1 MFKIKKDIKSN
12 YYEKKITFA
21 NISVFQKTKNIYNAG
36 KYDIVLKKI
45 KFLNFTIF
53 KQIQLH
59 LPINH
64 FNHKRLQNKKI
75 NQYIL
80 SSENMQFTFSN
91 KLKQIL
97 TTDMLYN
104 LVKNLDN
111 ESIKT
116 INTILYRL
124 KNINKECDFVFANDD
139 EVNKLKD
146 IEQNFLRQIITINNE
161 TYFYNGFFLPINHFE
176 ASVFF
181 YKHNIDCFQKN
192 TLSKIHKKSIIDV
205 GGYIGDSAI
214 VFEKEFPHSSIYCFE
229 ASQNNYNLLLKTLKL
244 NNSQKITAINKGL
257 GSENK
262 TIKLSFAGSCSTL
275 CSENSDKYENT
286 EIITL
291 DDYVKTNNI
300 EVGLIKV
307 DIEGFEQDF
316 LKGALET
323 IKNHKPALILSI
335 YHNIDDFF
343 NIKPFIEELDLGYT
357 FKIIKPVDGSIS
369 LETILLCEVN

>member
-1 MFKIKKDIKSN
+1 MFKIKKDIKDN
-12 YYEKKITFA
+12 YYEKKIIVA
-21 NISVFQKTKNIYNAG
+21 GISVFQKTKNVYNAG
-36 KYDIVLKKI
+36 KYDVFLKKI

-59 LPINH
+59 SPINY

-75 NQYIL
+75 NQYVL
-80 SSENMQFTFSN
+80 SSENTQLIFSN

-104 LVKNLDN
+104 LSKNLDN

-124 KNINKECDFVFANDD
+124 KNINEECDFVFANDD
-139 EVNKLKD
+139 EIDKLKD
-146 IEQNFLRQIITINNE
+146 IEQNFLRQIITIDNE

-192 TLSKIHKKSIIDV
+192 TLSKIHQKSIIDV

-214 VFEKEFPHSSIYCFE
+214 VFEKEFPYSNIYCFE

-275 CSENSDKYENT
+275 CSEISDQYENI

-323 IKNHKPALILSI
+323 IKKHKLALILSI

-343 NIKPFIEELDLGYT
+343 NIKPFIEQLNLGYT

>member
-1 MFKIKKDIKSN
+1 MFKIKKDIKNN
-12 YYEKKITFA
+12 YYEKKIIVA
-21 NISVFQKTKNIYNAG
+21 GISVFQKIKNIYNAG

-59 LPINH
+59 SPINY

-75 NQYIL
+75 NQYVL
-80 SSENMQFTFSN
+80 SSENTQLIFSN

-104 LVKNLDN
+104 LIKNLDN

-124 KNINKECDFVFANDD
+124 KNINEECDFVFANDD

-146 IEQNFLRQIITINNE
+146 IEQNFLRQIITIDNE

-214 VFEKEFPHSSIYCFE
+214 VFEKEFPYSNIYCFE

-244 NNSQKITAINKGL
+244 NSSKKITVINKGL

-275 CSENSDKYENT
+275 CSEISDKYENI

-291 DDYVKTNNI
+291 DDYVKTNDI

-323 IKNHKPALILSI
+323 IKKHKPALILSI

-343 NIKPFIEELDLGYT
+343 NIKPFIEQLNLGYT
-357 FKIIKPVDGSIS
+357 FQLIKPVDGSIS

>member
-1 MFKIKKDIKSN
+1 MFKIKKDIKNN
-12 YYEKKITFA
+12 YYEKKIIVA
-21 NISVFQKTKNIYNAG
+21 GISVFQKIKNIYNAG

-59 LPINH
+59 SPINY

-75 NQYIL
+75 NQYVL
-80 SSENMQFTFSN
+80 SSENIQLIFSN

-104 LVKNLDN
+104 LIKNLDN
-111 ESIKT
+111 ESIKI

-124 KNINKECDFVFANDD
+124 KNINEECDFVFANDD

-146 IEQNFLRQIITINNE
+146 IEQNFLRRIVTIDNE

-214 VFEKEFPHSSIYCFE
+214 VFEKEFPYSNIYCFE

-244 NNSQKITAINKGL
+244 NSSKKITVINKGL

-275 CSENSDKYENT
+275 CSEISDKYENI

-291 DDYVKTNNI
+291 DDYVKTNDI

-323 IKNHKPALILSI
+323 IKKHKPALILSI

-343 NIKPFIEELDLGYT
+343 NIKPFIEQLNLGYT
-357 FKIIKPVDGSIS
+357 FQVIKPVDGSIS

>member
-1 MFKIKKDIKSN
+1 MFKIKKDIKDN
-12 YYEKKITFA
+12 YYEKKIIVA
-21 NISVFQKTKNIYNAG
+21 GISVFQKTKNVYNAG
-36 KYDIVLKKI
+36 KYDVFLKKI

-59 LPINH
+59 SPINY

-75 NQYIL
+75 NQYVL
-80 SSENMQFTFSN
+80 SSENTQLIFSN

-104 LVKNLDN
+104 LSKNLDN

-124 KNINKECDFVFANDD
+124 KNINEECDFVFANDD
-139 EVNKLKD
+139 EIDKLKD
-146 IEQNFLRQIITINNE
+146 IEQNFLRQIITIDNE

-192 TLSKIHKKSIIDV
+192 TLSKIHQKSIIDV

-214 VFEKEFPHSSIYCFE
+214 VFEKEFPYSNIYCFE

-262 TIKLSFAGSCSTL
+262 TTKLSFAGICSTL
-275 CSENSDKYENT
+275 CSEISDQYENI

-323 IKNHKPALILSI
+323 IKKHKPALILSI

-343 NIKPFIEELDLGYT
+343 NIKPFIEQLNLGYT

>member
-1 MFKIKKDIKSN
+1 MK
-12 YYEKKITFA
+12 KKIIVA
-21 NISVFQKTKNIYNAG
+21 GISVFQKIKNIYNAG

-59 LPINH
+59 SPINY

-75 NQYIL
+75 NQYVL
-80 SSENMQFTFSN
+80 SSENTQLIFSN

-104 LVKNLDN
+104 LIKNLDN

-124 KNINKECDFVFANDD
+124 KNINEECDFVFANDD

-146 IEQNFLRQIITINNE
+146 IEQNFLRQIITIDNE

-214 VFEKEFPHSSIYCFE
+214 VFEKEFPYSNIYCFE

-244 NNSQKITAINKGL
+244 NSSKKITVINKGL

-275 CSENSDKYENT
+275 CSEISDKYENI

-291 DDYVKTNNI
+291 DDYVKTNDI

-323 IKNHKPALILSI
+323 IKKHKPALILSI

-343 NIKPFIEELDLGYT
+343 NIKPFIEQLNLGYT
-357 FKIIKPVDGSIS
+357 FQLIKPVDGSIS

>member
-1 MFKIKKDIKSN
+1 MFKIKKDIKNN
-12 YYEKKITFA
+12 YYEKKIIVA
-21 NISVFQKTKNIYNAG
+21 GISVFQKIKNIYNAG

-59 LPINH
+59 SPINY

-75 NQYIL
+75 NQYVL
-80 SSENMQFTFSN
+80 SSENIQLIFSN

-104 LVKNLDN
+104 LIKNLYN

-124 KNINKECDFVFANDD
+124 KNINEECDFVFANDD

-146 IEQNFLRQIITINNE
+146 IEQNFLRQIITIDNE

-181 YKHNIDCFQKN
+181 YKHNMDCFQKN

-214 VFEKEFPHSSIYCFE
+214 VFEKEFPHSNIYCFE

-257 GSENK
+257 GSKNK
-262 TIKLSFAGSCSTL
+262 IMKLSCAGICSTL
-275 CSENSDKYENT
+275 CSEISDKYENI

-291 DDYVKTNNI
+291 DDYVKTNDI

-323 IKNHKPALILSI
+323 IKKHKPALILSI

-343 NIKPFIEELDLGYT
+343 NIKPFIEQLNLGYT
-357 FKIIKPVDGSIS
+357 FQVIKPVDGSIS